1 MCKGLD
7 EGGGG
12 SAGGSENQGPDQ
24 VQTEKLKECIH
35 IFSGVGVGRLGK
47 ATQRGFR
54 RGSAKFEKS
63 RPGIPG
69 TLPLEPSLLLNLV

>member
-12 SAGGSENQGPDQ
+12 SAGGSENQGPGQ

-35 IFSGVGVGRLGK
+35 IFSGGVAVGGLGK

-54 RGSAKFEKS
+54 QGSAKFEKS
-63 RPGIPG
+63 RSGILG
-69 TLPLEPSLLLNLV
+69 TLPL